1 MAHVIDRP
9 DVATSRKI
17 RDDDPETK
25 AALRKISLDHIRY
38 GEPLGPLVALRRLF
52 TRTS

>member
-1 MAHVIDRP
+1 MAHVVDRP
-9 DVATSRKI
+9 DVAASHKI
-17 RDDDPETK
+17 RDDDPQTK
-25 AALRKISLDHIRY
+25 AALRKLNLDHVRY